1 VSAWKPKPTQIK
13 MVLWLSSL
21 KTLFVPF
28 NLADYSIH
36 THRQRHRTRVH
47 MWSKNLTSAHTK
59 DRSSAIHKGS
69 FVRQSKSAAGIE
81 RELLWR
87 ISGERC
93 GRSARPVGAL
103 KNALIVPCAIKAGM
117 FVLTLVRNCTFF
129 YNLNTPS

>member
-1 VSAWKPKPTQIK
+1 
-13 MVLWLSSL
+13 
-21 KTLFVPF
+21 
-28 NLADYSIH
+28 
-36 THRQRHRTRVH
+36 

-93 GRSARPVGAL
+93 GRSARPVATQECTDCTLRYQSRNVYINIGQEL
-103 KNALIVPCAIKAGM
+103 HFFLQPEYPIVNSKNQVPLCLCVNGEKMG
-117 FVLTLVRNCTFF
+117 RK
-129 YNLNTPS
+129 

>member
-1 VSAWKPKPTQIK
+1 

-36 THRQRHRTRVH
+36 THTGKGIGRACI